1 MTSKEYLAILTPEQ
15 RAAVEKLKP
24 EQIEALAA
32 RCPVT
37 RSQRAAARREYEH
50 EEE

>member
-1 MTSKEYLAILTPEQ
+1 MTQTEYLAILTPEQ

-37 RSQRAAARREYEH
+37 RSQRAAARHEYEH